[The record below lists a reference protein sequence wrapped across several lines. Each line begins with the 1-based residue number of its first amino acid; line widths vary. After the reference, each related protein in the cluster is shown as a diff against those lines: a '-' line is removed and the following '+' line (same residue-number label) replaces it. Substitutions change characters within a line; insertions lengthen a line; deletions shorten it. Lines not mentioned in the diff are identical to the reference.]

1 MHALSFALAHF
12 AFIRYLTK
20 ALPKEQIPN
29 AQGLYSA
36 LAMGLSTAI
45 LTFLGGYLYE
55 ISPGLSFA
63 AMLIC
68 TIPAIAILLMTRK
81 KYQY

>member
-1 MHALSFALAHF
+1 
-12 AFIRYLTK
+12 
-20 ALPKEQIPN
+20 
-29 AQGLYSA
+29 
-36 LAMGLSTAI
+36 MGLSTAI

-68 TIPAIAILLMTRK
+68 TIPAIAILLLTRK
-81 KYQY
+81 NINIKLKAGENILTCFDYFG